1 MLELNKLQEQYN
13 NNEITFEEYHKG
25 LAFLGWLK

>member
-1 MLELNKLQEQYN
+1 MLELNKLQKQYN

-25 LAFLGWLK
+25 LDLLGWLK

>member
-13 NNEITFEEYHKG
+13 NNEITFEEYHEG
-25 LAFLGWLK
+25 LDRIGWLK